1 MASVTLEEISHFRSQ
16 LANYPDI
23 LKALDVIEDCDGDL
37 EDAALV
43 LAIEVGQQPDSSV
56 WLDGFAKRYR
66 PALCEQGVR
75 ENLLNGELTAVVE
88 YLTGNQILP
97 LILAAPVLMY
107 IMKQGVN
114 DFCEPL
120 ELKL

>member
-1 MASVTLEEISHFRSQ
+1 MAIVTLEEIAQFRSE
-16 LANYPDI
+16 LATYSDI
-23 LKALDVIEDCDGDL
+23 LKALDVIEDCEGDL

-43 LAIEVGQQPDSSV
+43 LAIEVGQQPDSST

-66 PALCEQGVR
+66 PALCQPEIK
-75 ENLLNGELTAVVE
+75 EHLLNGKLAVAVE
-88 YLTGNQILP
+88 YLTANQIIP
-97 LILAAPVLMY
+97 VILIAPVLMY
-107 IMKQGVN
+107 ALKQGVN

>member
-1 MASVTLEEISHFRSQ
+1 MASVTLEEISHFRSK
-16 LANYPDI
+16 LATYPDI
-23 LKALDVIEDCDGDL
+23 LKALDVIEDCEGDL

-43 LAIEVGQQPDSSV
+43 LAIEVGQQPDSAG

-66 PALCEQGVR
+66 PALCEQAVR
-75 ENLLNGELTAVVE
+75 ENLLNGELAAVVE
-88 YLTGNQILP
+88 YVTENQVLP
-97 LILAAPVLMY
+97 LILVAPVLMY
-107 IMKQGVN
+107 IIKQGVN

>member
-43 LAIEVGQQPDSSV
+43 LAIEIGQQPDSSV

-66 PALCEQGVR
+66 PALCEQSIR

-88 YLTGNQILP
+88 YLTQNQILP